1 MNETLNSAA
10 AQMTAA
16 LADPAGVPSHPVI
29 FLVLGVV
36 TFALHIAAVA
46 VLLGSTGLALYAR
59 MKGGEMWDRLGST
72 MAFTA
77 KAATGAAIVLGVAP
91 LLFVQ
96 VIYDPF
102 WYATSMLSAGWT
114 IIFLAVL
121 MVAYL
126 ALYRVHSL
134 LHAEEGAVK
143 NGGAVFWLAAAL
155 VLFLGAGTIMHML
168 ANQALFPT
176 HWLTWYAPA
185 GNADA
190 SGMQFNG
197 VLIPR
202 LLFFFSLALPVT
214 SAWIYGMR
222 RFVLSKAHYDN
233 KADGPYSDFLEVVA
247 ERMALWG
254 GILVAV
260 TGAAWMLM
268 LPAEQAWFLTSI
280 WPWLALVAVLF
291 FLALPVIEKK
301 RRLCVPCNYLVFVM
315 VVVMT
320 ALLASVREAL
330 RVGTLL
336 ETSAWNPLGLTINWD
351 VPTTAIFFVTFLV
364 VGGTALAYIL
374 ISAWNAGL
382 ATSGSK
388 DAVWEP
394 SAKLESLGKWAAGL
408 LGLWIAG
415 YFVVGAAVALA

>member
-1 MNETLNSAA
+1 MNETLNNAA

-59 MKGGEMWDRLGST
+59 MKGGEMWNRLGST

-77 KAATGAAIVLGVAP
+77 KAAVGAAIVLGVAP

-102 WYATSMLSAGWT
+102 WYSTSMLSAGWT

-121 MVAYL
+121 MAAYL
-126 ALYRVHSL
+126 ALYRVHAL
-134 LHAEEGAVK
+134 LHAESGAK

-155 VLFLGAGTIMHML
+155 VLLLGAGTIMHML

-176 HWLTWYAPA
+176 HWLAWYAPA

-190 SGMQFNG
+190 SGMHFNG
-197 VLIPR
+197 VLLPR

-222 RFVLSKAHYDN
+222 RFVLSKVHYDN
-233 KADGPYSDFLEVVA
+233 KADGPYSDFLEGVA

-254 GILVAV
+254 GILTTA
-260 TGAAWMLM
+260 TGIVWMIM
-268 LPAEQAWFLTSI
+268 LPAEQRWFLSSI
-280 WPWLALVAVLF
+280 WPWLALIAVLF
-291 FLALPVIEKK
+291 FLALPTIEKK
-301 RRLCVPCNYLVFVM
+301 RRLCVPCNYLVFAA

-320 ALLASVREAL
+320 ALLAAMREAL
-330 RVGTLL
+330 RIGTLF
-336 ETSAWNPLGLTINWD
+336 ETAVWNPVALTINWD
-351 VPTTAIFFVTFLV
+351 IPSTAIFFITFLV
-364 VGGTALAYIL
+364 VGGTALAYLL

-382 ATSGSK
+382 ATSGKK
-388 DAVWEP
+388 DALWQP

-408 LGLWIAG
+408 LGLWIVG
-415 YFVVGAAVALA
+415 YFAVGAAVVLS